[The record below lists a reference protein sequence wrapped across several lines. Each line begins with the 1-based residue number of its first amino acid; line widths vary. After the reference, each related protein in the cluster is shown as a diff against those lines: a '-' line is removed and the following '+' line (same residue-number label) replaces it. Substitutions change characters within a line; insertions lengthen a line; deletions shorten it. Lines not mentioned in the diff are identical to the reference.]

1 MVCTAHPLE
10 KTVGSSRGPV
20 RVLLPM
26 NVDAAKYT
34 LPQQLPGCHD
44 DQAELS
50 REERRRLTADLLTQ
64 AARAGDR
71 ERRAL
76 WDRVVVLNM
85 EVARS
90 IASRYRG
97 RGIADEDLDQVSFVG
112 LVKAVRRFKV
122 GYDGDLLSY
131 AVPTIRGEIR
141 RHFRDRGWTV
151 RPPRRIQEL
160 QGRIWEARDQLVQ
173 NLGRSPRPTEV
184 ADFVGEALD
193 DVVEALAAKECFTP
207 ASLDRPVA
215 PGATTSLADLQG
227 GEDNQAG
234 PSEARLVLA
243 PAVRR
248 LKERDR
254 RILFLRFFEGCTQ
267 EEIAREIGVTQMQ
280 VSRIL
285 SRIFSELR
293 GQLEDPADG
302 LEDPAD
308 GTAARKG
315 RRCATRTRRAARGR
329 R

>member
-1 MVCTAHPLE
+1 
-10 KTVGSSRGPV
+10 
-20 RVLLPM
+20 M
-26 NVDAAKYT
+26 NVDAAKYAF
-34 LPQQLPGCHD
+34 PQQPVGCPD
-44 DQAELS
+44 AQVGELS
-50 REERRRLTADLLTQ
+50 REERRRLTADLLAQ
-64 AARAGDR
+64 AARAPDDGKRR
-71 ERRAL
+71 EI

-112 LVKAVRRFKV
+112 LVKAVRRFEV
-122 GYDGDLLSY
+122 DYEGDLLSY

-141 RHFRDRGWTV
+141 RHFRDRGWAV

-173 NLGRSPRPTEV
+173 ELGRSPRPSEV
-184 ADFVGEALD
+184 ATLVGESLD

-215 PGATTSLADLQG
+215 PGASTSLADLQG
-227 GEDNQAG
+227 SEDSQAG
-234 PSEARLVLA
+234 PAEARLVLG

-254 RILFLRFFEGCTQ
+254 RILFLRFFKGCTQ
-267 EEIAREIGVTQMQ
+267 EEIAQQIGVTQMQ

-285 SRIFSELR
+285 SRIFTQLR

-302 LEDPAD
+302 AGPRTGPRCVRTH
-308 GTAARKG
+308 GTA
-315 RRCATRTRRAARGR
+315 RGSH
-329 R
+329 

>member
-1 MVCTAHPLE
+1 MGLVSGQV
-10 KTVGSSRGPV
+10 K
-20 RVLLPM
+20 VLLPM
-26 NVDAAKYT
+26 NVDATKYAV
-34 LPQQLPGCHD
+34 PRQPVGCPD
-44 DQAELS
+44 DHARELS
-50 REERRRLTADLLTQ
+50 REERRRLTADLLVQ
-64 AARAGDR
+64 AARASDDGKRR
-71 ERRAL
+71 EL

-112 LVKAVRRFKV
+112 LVKAVRRFEV
-122 GYDGDLLSY
+122 GYEGDLLSY

-141 RHFRDRGWTV
+141 RHFRDRGWAV

-160 QGRIWEARDQLVQ
+160 QGRIWEARDRLVQ
-173 NLGRSPRPTEV
+173 DLGRSPRPSEV
-184 ADFVGEALD
+184 AELVGESLD

-227 GEDNQAG
+227 SEDSQAG
-234 PSEARLVLA
+234 PAEARLVLG

-254 RILFLRFFEGCTQ
+254 RILFLRFFKGCTQ
-267 EEIAREIGVTQMQ
+267 EEIAQQIGVTQMQ

-285 SRIFSELR
+285 SRIFSQLR

-302 LEDPAD
+302 AGGRTGPRSARAH
-308 GTAARKG
+308 GTA
-315 RRCATRTRRAARGR
+315 RGSH
-329 R
+329 

>member
-1 MVCTAHPLE
+1 
-10 KTVGSSRGPV
+10 
-20 RVLLPM
+20 M

-34 LPQQLPGCHD
+34 LPEQLSGCHD
-44 DQAELS
+44 AQIGMS
-50 REERRRLTADLLTQ
+50 REERRTLTADLLAHAAQ
-64 AARAGDR
+64 AGDDR

-90 IASRYRG
+90 IASRYHG

-112 LVKAVRRFKV
+112 LVKAVRRFEV

-173 NLGRSPRPTEV
+173 DLGRSPRPSEV
-184 ADFVGEALD
+184 ADFVDEDLG

-215 PGATTSLADLQG
+215 PGATTCLADLQG
-227 GEDNQAG
+227 ADDNQAG
-234 PSEARLVLA
+234 PAEARLVLA

-248 LKERDR
+248 LCDRDQ
-254 RILFLRFFEGCTQ
+254 RILFLRFFKGCTQ
-267 EEIAREIGVTQMQ
+267 EEIAQEIGVTQMQ
-280 VSRIL
+280 VSRLL
-285 SRIFSELR
+285 SRIL
-293 GQLEDPADG
+293 GQLRTALDDES
-302 LEDPAD
+302 
-308 GTAARKG
+308 AART
-315 RRCATRTRRAARGR
+315 A
-329 R
+329 

>member
-1 MVCTAHPLE
+1 
-10 KTVGSSRGPV
+10 
-20 RVLLPM
+20 M

-34 LPQQLPGCHD
+34 LPRQLPGCPD
-44 DQAELS
+44 DQAELP
-50 REERRRLTADLLTQ
+50 REERRRLTSDLLAQ
-64 AARAGDR
+64 AARAGDDR

-112 LVKAVRRFKV
+112 LVKAVRRFEI
-122 GYDGDLLSY
+122 GFDGDLLSY

-160 QGRIWEARDQLVQ
+160 QGRIWGARDQLVQ
-173 NLGRSPRPTEV
+173 ALGRSPRPTEV
-184 ADFVGEALD
+184 AEFVGESLD

-207 ASLDRPVA
+207 ASLDRPVT
-215 PGATTSLADLQG
+215 PGASTSLADLQG
-227 GEDNQAG
+227 SEDSQAG
-234 PSEARLVLA
+234 PAEARLVLA

-267 EEIAREIGVTQMQ
+267 EEIAQEIGVTQMQ

-293 GQLEDPADG
+293 GQLADPADG
-302 LEDPAD
+302 FEYPA
-308 GTAARKG
+308 GGKATRNG
-315 RRCATRTRRAARGR
+315 RRCATRTRRPARGR

>member
-1 MVCTAHPLE
+1 V
-10 KTVGSSRGPV
+10 K
-20 RVLLPM
+20 VLLPM

-34 LPQQLPGCHD
+34 LPEQLSGCHD
-44 DQAELS
+44 AQIGMS
-50 REERRRLTADLLTQ
+50 REERRTLTADLLAHAAQ
-64 AARAGDR
+64 AGDDR

-90 IASRYRG
+90 IASRYHG

-112 LVKAVRRFKV
+112 LVKAVRRFEV

-160 QGRIWEARDQLVQ
+160 QGRIWEASDHLVQ
-173 NLGRSPRPTEV
+173 ELGRSPRPTEV
-184 ADFVGEALD
+184 AEFVGEAID

-215 PGATTSLADLQG
+215 PGASTSLADLQG
-227 GEDNQAG
+227 SEDSQAG
-234 PSEARLVLA
+234 PAEARLVLA

-267 EEIAREIGVTQMQ
+267 EEIAQEIGVTQMQ

-293 GQLEDPADG
+293 GQLEN
-302 LEDPAD
+302 PAD
-308 GTAARKG
+308 GTAARNG
-315 RRCATRTRRAARGR
+315 RRCVTRARRVAPGR